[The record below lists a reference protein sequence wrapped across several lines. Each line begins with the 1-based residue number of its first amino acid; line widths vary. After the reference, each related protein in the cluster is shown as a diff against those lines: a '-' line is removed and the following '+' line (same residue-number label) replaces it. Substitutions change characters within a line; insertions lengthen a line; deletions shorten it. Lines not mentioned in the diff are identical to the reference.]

1 MAHFILFLRQAKSAQ
16 GGGDHQ
22 AEIEGGDGVHGLIP
36 LGKALEQ
43 GSGGIRLPGGGHMD
57 LAPEQEAH
65 KQHQQKDQQAGRERA
80 ARAGRNPHTGET
92 IEIAA
97 AKVPAFKPGKVLK
110 DAIQ

>member
-1 MAHFILFLRQAKSAQ
+1 MANKVLFLFKSECAER
-16 GGGDHQ
+16 GGDYK
-22 AEIEGGDGVHGLIP
+22 AEVEGGDGVHGLIP

-43 GSGGIRLPGGGHMD
+43 RGGGIALQWRGHAD
-57 LAPEQEAH
+57 LSPEQEAH